1 MREEQSRAGRR
12 ASEQA
17 SAQLLLHGA
26 HVVHYLARARIK
38 AFAAAAHP
46 PRAAASLAEPAWQ
59 TGRSLQV
66 TESARQVRLV
76 SGHSVYAIED
86 HSRFSKLAYKS
97 HIMHK

>member
-12 ASEQA
+12 AGERA

-46 PRAAASLAEPAWQ
+46 PRAAAVIGGASLADRNVIA
-59 TGRSLQV
+59 
-66 TESARQVRLV
+66 
-76 SGHSVYAIED
+76 GH
-86 HSRFSKLAYKS
+86 
-97 HIMHK
+97 